1 MKNWDDGFVANV
13 ATVLM
18 KNKVSLI
25 LKQKNPYGR
34 MGVYTF
40 QTKG

>member
-1 MKNWDDGFVANV
+1 MRNWDDGFVANV
-13 ATVLM
+13 VTVLM

-25 LKQKNPYGR
+25 LKQKRLYGR
-34 MGVYTF
+34 MGVHTF